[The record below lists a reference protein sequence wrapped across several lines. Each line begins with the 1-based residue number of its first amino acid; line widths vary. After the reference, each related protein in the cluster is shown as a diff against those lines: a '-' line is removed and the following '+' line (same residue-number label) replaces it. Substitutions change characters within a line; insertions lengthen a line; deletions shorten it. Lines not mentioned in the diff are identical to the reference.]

1 VQPLDQAAELVNG
14 FVRPRR
20 RIDDFPFDV
29 GGDLASLLVEAVS
42 DDAGSSCETRLLQ
55 VFGNTVRPR
64 YVLSK
69 CAKTQSVQLESVER
83 IVPCRAERS
92 AQSLRWKGDL
102 PGKYPCP
109 RANGG

>member
-14 FVRPRR
+14 LVRPRR

-29 GGDLASLLVEAVS
+29 GGDLASLLVEAVF

-64 YVLSK
+64 YVFSK
-69 CAKTQSVQLESVER
+69 CASAAPNHLPPHDRDQIGDFGHTLEDR
-83 IVPCRAERS
+83 IQAR
-92 AQSLRWKGDL
+92 
-102 PGKYPCP
+102 
-109 RANGG
+109 